1 LLRHEQ
7 VGRHLVCARK
17 ADRPQAIEAN
27 PGDVIVFSSLMM
39 HHTPPNRSPRR
50 RWAYVAEYMRLNQWD
65 PYIQPPYFIATR
77 DGNPSPRFVQ
87 RAPGARSLRNQ
98 LVYLVPRL
106 RRRLNVIRG
115 RS

>member
-1 LLRHEQ
+1 
-7 VGRHLVCARK
+7 VCARK
-17 ADRPQAIEAN
+17 ADRPQSIEAN

-50 RWAYVAEYMRLNQWD
+50 RWAYVAEYMLMNQYD
-65 PYIQPPYFIATR
+65 PFIKPPYFVAAR
-77 DGNPSPRFVQ
+77 NGNPSPRFVQ

-106 RRRLNVIRG
+106 RHRLEAMRG